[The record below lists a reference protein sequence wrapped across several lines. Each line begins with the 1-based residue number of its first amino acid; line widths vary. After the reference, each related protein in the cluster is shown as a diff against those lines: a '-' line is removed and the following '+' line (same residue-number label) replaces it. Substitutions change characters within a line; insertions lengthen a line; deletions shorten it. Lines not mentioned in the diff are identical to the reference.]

1 MPWPVS
7 LVCGRY
13 RLTINPEKLCT
24 TLAAG
29 FEGVRST
36 LTVHLV
42 RPNEVVAS
50 GKHFVHSFGIAHEDM
65 DVARRHECPNWSI
78 AKVRARFVFEV
89 SSSAGITRPGR
100 QQARDRESVDNLPDV

>member
-1 MPWPVS
+1 
-7 LVCGRY
+7 
-13 RLTINPEKLCT
+13 LTINPEKLCT